1 MAKIESKK
9 KIRVGPVGFNS
20 VRTFQPVSNR
30 CMEFWTVRI
39 CIAAEGCC
47 CVKFVKNTHLPKAY
61 ASTNLSQATKPN
73 AHLAKHF
80 FFETTY
86 CNNLVRSSPCYPTI
100 VDCEV

>member
-30 CMEFWTVRI
+30 FVEFWTVRI
-39 CIAAEGCC
+39 CIAAEGCY

-73 AHLAKHF
+73 AHRAQHF
-80 FFETTY
+80 FF
-86 CNNLVRSSPCYPTI
+86 
-100 VDCEV
+100 